1 MLGVD
6 AGVVAEHEFLIV
18 QNEVR
23 VVGGEIHADSVHA
36 ARLTV
41 GVIAHVV
48 YRRRDDNEENNA
60 ERAVSEKRL
69 HLKIAQPVD
78 EPYDRKSGS
87 GIKTGPF
94 ARGAYAEKQSRKRK
108 VVFSAAGDV
117 HIHEKIHEQDEE
129 NGVGVDRGK
138 ARLRKVHEVKCKDR
152 RCTGADVRRTEHAL

>member
-6 AGVVAEHEFLIV
+6 AGVVAEHELLIV
-18 QNEVR
+18 QNKVC
-23 VVGGEIHADSVHA
+23 VVGGEIHADSVHSA
-36 ARLTV
+36 CLTV

-48 YRRRDDNEENNA
+48 YCRRNDNEENNA

-117 HIHEKIHEQDEE
+117 HIHEKIHEQDEKH
-129 NGVGVDRGK
+129 GVGVDRGK
-138 ARLRKVHEVKCKDR
+138 ARLRKVHEVKGKDR
-152 RCTGADVRRTEHAL
+152 RCTGADIRRAEHAL

>member
-6 AGVVAEHEFLIV
+6 AGVVAEHKLLIV
-18 QNEVR
+18 QNEVC
-23 VVGGEIHADSVHA
+23 VVGGEIHADSVHSA
-36 ARLTV
+36 CPAV

-48 YRRRDDNEENNA
+48 YRSRDDNEEHDA
-60 ERAVSEKRL
+60 ERTVFEKRL

-117 HIHEKIHEQDEE
+117 HIHEKIHEQDEKH
-129 NGVGVDRGK
+129 GVGVDRGK
-138 ARLRKVHEVKCKDR
+138 ARLRKVHEVKGKDR
-152 RCTGADVRRTEHAL
+152 RCTGADIRRAEHAL